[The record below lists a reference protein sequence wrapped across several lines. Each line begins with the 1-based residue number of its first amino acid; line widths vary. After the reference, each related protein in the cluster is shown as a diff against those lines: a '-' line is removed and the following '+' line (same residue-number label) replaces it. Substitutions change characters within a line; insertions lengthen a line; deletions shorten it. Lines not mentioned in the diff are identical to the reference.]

1 MTLRLLDVG
10 TESSLCICIG
20 KPCGGTRPLTVSHD
34 HNVFL
39 NGVAQQTLQ
48 VEIART
54 KLLPENLCSYQKGK
68 GCNHATI
75 VNAVVKEIALQE
87 IIYYVAEIDDD
98 MEKMFDRL
106 YIKIQAALLMLAG
119 AGTQGFTEWQCNNMY
134 NRTNKLVMDI
144 FVSVLKYQ
152 CGLPQGNGFSVEI
165 ANLYALLLLMWWNM
179 DPVDPEGSIAPFH
192 SPRRGFPLI
201 AGGIVKPVSSLAYV
215 NDATRI
221 VALMKA
227 SHSLDEFF
235 TKVQGYCNLLADLS
249 LVIKMGRNVNKC
261 TIYLYN
267 ILEDAVVPQFT
278 SAAWSYDSKGPV
290 TGIIATVIMRR
301 CNLTSQLLCYQ
312 VSPTI
317 REQAPQFI
325 KDILKTHKY
334 LGVPANAQLDGKE

>member
-1 MTLRLLDVG
+1 
-10 TESSLCICIG
+10 
-20 KPCGGTRPLTVSHD
+20 
-34 HNVFL
+34 
-39 NGVAQQTLQ
+39 
-48 VEIART
+48 
-54 KLLPENLCSYQKGK
+54 
-68 GCNHATI
+68 
-75 VNAVVKEIALQE
+75 
-87 IIYYVAEIDDD
+87 
-98 MEKMFDRL
+98 
-106 YIKIQAALLMLAG
+106 
-119 AGTQGFTEWQCNNMY
+119 
-134 NRTNKLVMDI
+134 
-144 FVSVLKYQ
+144 
-152 CGLPQGNGFSVEI
+152 
-165 ANLYALLLLMWWNM
+165 M